1 MYVSCI
7 FPLVVFILTWERF
20 LIVNGEGKRIGR
32 VMQGGCII
40 VGTRR
45 EAGGGAGKGLCVGGE
60 GGGETE
66 TRDRDLDGGLEGWER
81 ELRGKEGSE

>member
-1 MYVSCI
+1 MSPVF

-66 TRDRDLDGGLEGWER
+66 TRDRLRWRVGGMGKGIER
-81 ELRGKEGSE
+81 ERRE